1 MKRVILSMAAVAA
14 LATAL
19 PAAAQGYNG
28 GYNDRGFNGQGF
40 GGQGFG
46 ANGWGDRFND
56 DRIEMRIN
64 QGLRDGSLTRNEA
77 RGLRMQLRDARQV
90 ERMYIRDGRI
100 TGREARDLDRRYA
113 ALNMRLRWE
122 RNDGQTRNVRTPGY
136 GYGYGGGS
144 YGR

>member
-28 GYNDRGFNGQGF
+28 QGF
-40 GGQGFG
+40 GP
-46 ANGWGDRFND
+46 NGWGQRFND

-77 RGLRMQLRDARQV
+77 RSLRMQLRDARQV

-100 TGREARDLDRRYA
+100 SGREARDLDRRYA

-122 RNDGQTRNVRTPGY
+122 RNDGENRNVGAPGY
-136 GYGYGGGS
+136 GYRGGYNGGYYNGYG
-144 YGR
+144 R